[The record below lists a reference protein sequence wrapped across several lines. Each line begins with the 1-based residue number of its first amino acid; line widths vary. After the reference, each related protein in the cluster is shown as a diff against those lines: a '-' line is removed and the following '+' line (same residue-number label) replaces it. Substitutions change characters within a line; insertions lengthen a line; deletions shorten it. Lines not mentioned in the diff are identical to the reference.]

1 MDISMLGDVSD
12 IVQLAIMCC
21 DRPPKALAVELGCS
35 VSAIYEAVKGN
46 KFIPVRAMK
55 KFASVNLIA
64 ASAMAVQVTGLSSLF
79 GYRQCDRHIQSML
92 FELRTFDKRLN
103 PELENLQEIILNKSN
118 RDDLNA
124 VEIEC
129 VCQTIA
135 KMIERNNMNFN
146 VIMEFDRQF
155 NLDIAEIEQK
165 KKPQVLAHSRLQN

>member
-1 MDISMLGDVSD
+1 MLGDVGD
-12 IVQLAIMCC
+12 MVQLAVMCC
-21 DRPPKALAVELGCS
+21 DRPPKALAMEIGCS
-35 VSAIYEAVKGN
+35 VSVIYEAVKGRR
-46 KFIPVRAMK
+46 FIPVKAMK
-55 KFASVNLIA
+55 KFASTNLIA
-64 ASAMAVQVTGLSSLF
+64 AASMAVQATGLNSLF

-103 PELENLQEIILNKSN
+103 PELENLQEIILNKSS
-118 RDDLNA
+118 RVDLNA
-124 VEIEC
+124 AEIEY